1 MPSPLRE
8 ENKICFRRKWQMFS
22 EGSTL
27 QSELRQKIVETT
39 MGMPVSKSIIEL
51 SVVASLAKERGYEKK
66 TH

>member
-1 MPSPLRE
+1 M
-8 ENKICFRRKWQMFS
+8 
-22 EGSTL
+22 
-27 QSELRQKIVETT
+27 QSGLRQKIVETT